1 MILDIFEFLTY
12 ERIIFF
18 AILSCGFYTGY
29 TDFRHG
35 KISNVY
41 VLFLIGFG
49 IISQVFFISEGKIT
63 TLHSIAILF
72 GGLGLSF
79 TMFYLGIWAAGD
91 AKLFWGISL
100 LIPPNSFGRP
110 PETMFYPL
118 ILLVN
123 IFILLLVYV
132 IFTSVLKIPFRQQR
146 ALIFKSFI
154 AELKRFPLRIPR
166 VLVYIGLGGLAFYIP
181 SRLEVRLDMV
191 FQIILFIAIVFAFNK
206 VVEKRIPQK
215 YKFVFYLPFIPLAVF
230 FAITSLHELGYFIVF
245 IFLLPWFLL
254 MFGSFVQLV
263 FTKEVQIEDLRPNM
277 IPAERIVKIEEQGA
291 VDRYTKVMVGFA
303 NPLRDG
309 VVADVS
315 SEGLKYEQIAN
326 LRQLA
331 AAGCLKEFGNSLLIQ
346 KKIPFAHIIVL
357 GALLTLLSQG
367 LIYSVIKGTALH
379 QILESLK
386 LLFS

>member
-1 MILDIFEFLTY
+1 M
-12 ERIIFF
+12 
-18 AILSCGFYTGY
+18 
-29 TDFRHG
+29 
-35 KISNVY
+35 
-41 VLFLIGFG
+41 
-49 IISQVFFISEGKIT
+49 
-63 TLHSIAILF
+63 
-72 GGLGLSF
+72 
-79 TMFYLGIWAAGD
+79 
-91 AKLFWGISL
+91 
-100 LIPPNSFGRP
+100 
-110 PETMFYPL
+110 
-118 ILLVN
+118 
-123 IFILLLVYV
+123 
-132 IFTSVLKIPFRQQR
+132 LKIPFRQQR

-357 GALLTLLSQG
+357 GALLSN
-367 LIYSVIKGTALH
+367 IK
-379 QILESLK
+379 
-386 LLFS
+386 